1 MMVALG
7 QTSMVRRLERH
18 RRTRALMLAAVLW
31 AASFLLLAGASL
43 VPRMLLASFLFVI
56 TGVYT
61 AAVMAHAA
69 VIDALVVEAAPD
81 AARARYVGVYHLS
94 WAVANASRSG
104 LVHHLALLAA
114 VLALGRPDDPARSC
128 GDGSVDAG
136 TRLRRSAVRL
146 PARAGA

>member
-1 MMVALG
+1 MVALG

-31 AASFLLLAGASL
+31 AASFLLLAGAPL

-61 AAVMAHAA
+61 TAVMAHAA

-94 WAVANASRSG
+94 WAVANAAAPG
-104 LVHHLALLAA
+104 LFTILLAWRPSSPWVA
-114 VLALGRPDDPARSC
+114 LTILLVLAGMGVWMLEP
-128 GDGSVDAG
+128 
-136 TRLRRSAVRL
+136 RLRRSAVRL